1 MSDTFYRDFE
11 DQHRGSREMVKTRL
25 ELYLPFV
32 EPFKTLI
39 RNPSALDLGC
49 GRGEWLELMQQ
60 HGFQA
65 TGVDLDEGMLLACR
79 ERDLNAVQADALDYL
94 KSVGTGSQSV
104 VSAFHVVEHIS
115 FEQLRQLI
123 DEAQRILIPGGILIL
138 ETPNPENLVVGT
150 ANFYLDPTHLRPLP
164 AKLLSFVAEHAG
176 FGRVKTLFLQES
188 PALATVQ
195 HITLLNVLTGVSPDY
210 SVVAQK
216 KASTSICELFDVPFA
231 RKYGI
236 SLRDLAERYD
246 EQTINRESEVT
257 DKTGKLHSELDS
269 ERQRIAQLMVELKTG
284 QEHQNLLQ
292 IHAQSLQN
300 ELESS
305 RQNHEALR
313 HSVNSLET
321 TLANERQ
328 RTEMLRSELYAAR
341 EKGGHLDEA
350 QAQRLQNELESSR
363 QNQDTLR
370 QMVNS
375 LETSLTDER
384 KRTEKLGSEL
394 HAARNLGDRLESQ
407 SEFLQSELESSRQNH
422 ETLRQSVNSLETTLA
437 NERQHTEMLRSEL
450 HAARNLGDRLESQS
464 EFLQS
469 ELESS
474 RQNHETLRQSVNS
487 LETTLANERQRTE
500 QLGSELRVAREQVRM
515 TNNQLAALYGSHS
528 WQATRPLRWMS
539 ERIRQFVIRP
549 VGRFILFQPRFSKP
563 VKALLRK
570 YPAFYNAIRNIVLSN
585 PVVELSSPA
594 NEVKTKQIIFD
605 ARKNRALPVSDH
617 HLNVLIHRINK
628 EKKKNQR

>member
-284 QEHQNLLQ
+284 QEHQNLLE
-292 IHAQSLQN
+292 IHAQYLQN

-384 KRTEKLGSEL
+384 KRTEKLG
-394 HAARNLGDRLESQ
+394 
-407 SEFLQSELESSRQNH
+407 
-422 ETLRQSVNSLETTLA
+422 
-437 NERQHTEMLRSEL
+437 SEL

>member
-1 MSDTFYRDFE
+1 
-11 DQHRGSREMVKTRL
+11 
-25 ELYLPFV
+25 
-32 EPFKTLI
+32 
-39 RNPSALDLGC
+39 
-49 GRGEWLELMQQ
+49 
-60 HGFQA
+60 
-65 TGVDLDEGMLLACR
+65 
-79 ERDLNAVQADALDYL
+79 
-94 KSVGTGSQSV
+94 
-104 VSAFHVVEHIS
+104 
-115 FEQLRQLI
+115 
-123 DEAQRILIPGGILIL
+123 
-138 ETPNPENLVVGT
+138 
-150 ANFYLDPTHLRPLP
+150 
-164 AKLLSFVAEHAG
+164 
-176 FGRVKTLFLQES
+176 
-188 PALATVQ
+188 
-195 HITLLNVLTGVSPDY
+195 
-210 SVVAQK
+210 
-216 KASTSICELFDVPFA
+216 
-231 RKYGI
+231 
-236 SLRDLAERYD
+236 
-246 EQTINRESEVT
+246 VT

-292 IHAQSLQN
+292 IHAQYLQN

-384 KRTEKLGSEL
+384 KRTEKLG
-394 HAARNLGDRLESQ
+394 
-407 SEFLQSELESSRQNH
+407 
-422 ETLRQSVNSLETTLA
+422 
-437 NERQHTEMLRSEL
+437 SEL

>member
-437 NERQHTEMLRSEL
+437 NERQ
-450 HAARNLGDRLESQS
+450 
-464 EFLQS
+464 
-469 ELESS
+469 
-474 RQNHETLRQSVNS
+474 
-487 LETTLANERQRTE
+487 RTE